1 MATYNMHC
9 PYARQRLLVS
19 GMPATIE
26 HSVRAA
32 SQADNAQ
39 AAKAAAEC
47 TQFFITA
54 MDAVDTV
61 HPLLT
66 DVVGSLNRLR
76 LKGSFE
82 GLEKIKQW
90 AATLNR
96 RSAADELSEEE
107 VRQLLFELE
116 TAYNAFHTML
126 GAG

>member
-1 MATYNMHC
+1 MDLTSNELSDAG
-9 PYARQRLLVS
+9 A
-19 GMPATIE
+19 
-26 HSVRAA
+26 
-32 SQADNAQ
+32 
-39 AAKAAAEC
+39 
-47 TQFFITA
+47 
-54 MDAVDTV
+54 DAVACLLEGAQSVGLQISGLTLTGNPLGIDSTV